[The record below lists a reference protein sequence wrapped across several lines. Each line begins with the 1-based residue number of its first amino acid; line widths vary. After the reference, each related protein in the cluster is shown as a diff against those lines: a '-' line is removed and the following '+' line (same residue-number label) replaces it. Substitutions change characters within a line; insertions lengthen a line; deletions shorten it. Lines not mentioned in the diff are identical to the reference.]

1 MVESMRSTPVDTT
14 PIAKRRGRGFVQA
27 LREELPLAAVT
38 AAYVGVVW
46 GVGFVMDL
54 PPDSRPRPGS
64 LLSAA
69 LVALTATLIV
79 IGCLL
84 VAFAASWFLRRVGR
98 ASGRAR
104 SFGSPWRVW
113 RAHLSEERIVAAFLT
128 LFLYAVLMDAFVGI
142 KGQIPAL
149 QPFAWDET
157 FMRLDRMLHF
167 GRDPWILLQPMVMG
181 PVGTSLLDRLY
192 YLWFPVNLIIIIIF
206 AWRPSDRLRSR
217 FFLAFFGLWILLG
230 TAMAIA
236 FSSAGPCYYG
246 RVVVGP
252 DPFAP
257 LMAYLHRVD
266 AVYPLTALDVQAM
279 LWEGYIGRGRLVEG
293 IAAMPSL
300 HVAVPILFTLVM
312 WGIDHRLGILFGVYT
327 ALILVGSVHLGWHY
341 AIDGYVTLA
350 LVPAVWWLAG
360 RIAPDPSSGG

>member
-1 MVESMRSTPVDTT
+1 M
-14 PIAKRRGRGFVQA
+14 
-27 LREELPLAAVT
+27 VT
-38 AAYVGVVW
+38 AAYVGAVW
-46 GVGFVMDL
+46 GIGRAVDL
-54 PPDSRPRPGS
+54 PPASRPGPGS

-69 LVALTATLIV
+69 FVALTATLIV

-84 VAFAASWFLRRVGR
+84 VVFAASWLLRRVVR
-98 ASGRAR
+98 SSSDAR
-104 SFGSPWRVW
+104 PFGTPWSVW
-113 RAHLSEERIVAAFLT
+113 RAHLSAERVVPAFVT
-128 LFLYAVLMDAFVGI
+128 LFLYAVLMDTFVGI

-149 QPFAWDET
+149 HPFAWDEA
-157 FMRLDRMLHF
+157 FMRLDRTLHF
-167 GRDPWILLQPMVMG
+167 GTDPWVLLQPLVVAPMG
-181 PVGTSLLDRLY
+181 TALLDRLY
-192 YLWFPVNLIIIIIF
+192 YIWFPVNLIILIAF
-206 AWRPSDRLRSR
+206 AWRHADRLRSR

-230 TAMAIA
+230 TAMAVA

-246 RVVVGP
+246 RVVTGP

-266 AVYPLTALDVQAM
+266 AVHPLTALDVQAL
-279 LWEGYIGRGRLVEG
+279 LWDGYVGRERLVEG

-300 HVAVPILFTLVM
+300 HVAVPVLFTIVM
-312 WGIDHRLGILFGVYT
+312 WGIDRRLGVLFGVYT